1 VLDFAGIQSG
11 RNAYKLDAAEVSDIV
26 DQAIEIFAMQIRDA
40 GITLDKHVDPKLP
53 PIMAD
58 RSAMIRALQNLIG
71 NALKYG
77 NQGNWLSV
85 RAEAAGSDVLI
96 SVEDRGAGIAAIDL
110 PHIFEPFYRA
120 ATVVDAQIQGSGL
133 GLALVKQI
141 VDAHHAKINVDSTLH
156 KGTTFTI
163 VVPAMDRAVSSVVG
177 SHDQA
182 YSPR

>member
-1 VLDFAGIQSG
+1 
-11 RNAYKLDAAEVSDIV
+11 
-26 DQAIEIFAMQIRDA
+26 MQFRDA
-40 GITLDKHVDPKLP
+40 GITLDKHIDPNLP
-53 PIMAD
+53 PILAD

-96 SVEDRGAGIAAIDL
+96 SVEDRGAGISPVDL

-120 ATVVDAQIQGSGL
+120 AAVVDAQIQGSGL
-133 GLALVKQI
+133 GLALVKQV
-141 VDAHHAKINVDSTLH
+141 VDAHHARINVDSTLQ

-163 VVPAMDRAVSSVVG
+163 ILPTMDRVVSRVVS